1 MDRVR
6 LWNTLVFSDGYFRL
20 LANSTRFKRN
30 DLRDFFKKNITDKI
44 QESEKEL
51 YKSKRSAYLQ
61 KLGKGAKKINAD
73 IYEQKGQ
80 IIDLKKELKIS
91 KEERREIRDKHYKPD
106 DMLKMW
112 GLIKQRQ
119 YECYEHDDVK

>member
-1 MDRVR
+1 MWFKLFDTMDRVR

-30 DLRDFFKKNITDKI
+30 DLRDFFKKNVTDKI

-51 YKSKRSAYLQ
+51 YKSKRSNYIQ
-61 KLGKGAKKINAD
+61 KLGKSAKKISND
-73 IYEQKGQ
+73 LYEDKEKGT
-80 IIDLKKELKIS
+80 IIDFKKELKIT

-112 GLIKQRQ
+112 GLIK
-119 YECYEHDDVK
+119 

>member
-1 MDRVR
+1 MIKYQFMVESKVITDRKFNRVTKLQYELWTKELDNYERHCLWFKLFDTMDRVR

-51 YKSKRSAYLQ
+51 F
-61 KLGKGAKKINAD
+61 
-73 IYEQKGQ
+73 
-80 IIDLKKELKIS
+80 
-91 KEERREIRDKHYKPD
+91 
-106 DMLKMW
+106 
-112 GLIKQRQ
+112 
-119 YECYEHDDVK
+119 